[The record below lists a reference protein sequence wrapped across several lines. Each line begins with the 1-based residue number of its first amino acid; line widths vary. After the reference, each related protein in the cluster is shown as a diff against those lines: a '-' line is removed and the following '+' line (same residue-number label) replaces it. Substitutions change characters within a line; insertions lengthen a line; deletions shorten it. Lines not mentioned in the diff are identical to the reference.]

1 MGRTVTSV
9 SVDLEAKTA
18 SFKDE
23 LKKASRSIKAF
34 EKQGKASF
42 KGAGK
47 SARGFKVTVDQV
59 TNSLGPL
66 KAAFAGLTAAL
77 GFSELVQANTEYQ
90 KLNASLVTVTG
101 SAENAD
107 TAFKAIQQFA
117 TETPYQLN
125 QVVEG
130 FIKLQAMGLEPSQR
144 ALESYGNTASA
155 MGKSLN
161 QMIEAVAD
169 AATGE
174 FERLKEF
181 GIKASSEGDRV
192 AFTFRGITTEI
203 GKNADEIQQYLLSL
217 GESEFAGA
225 MEMQMNTLGGVFSNL
240 EDSLFNLAVAIG
252 EAGLND
258 LVMEFTKSINAA
270 AQAVTGFV
278 QNPASMPDWL
288 KNLSYWLKGTILEIQ
303 DLGNWLGSVAAIT
316 QKVIELDFKAVERI
330 VAQRKQARAE
340 MEAELADFAVT
351 LQDELVPKIQEAY
364 GKMFEDPLANMGGE
378 VSAARKLT
386 PVMSDE
392 EFEVE
397 FARAEEQF
405 SKLNALYEK
414 KAADQAK
421 IEKKYGDMIVSM
433 KMSVAS
439 QALGFVKML
448 ANENEAV
455 QKLVLLAEKGL
466 AIAQTKINTEVA
478 AMRALAE
485 LGPIYGAPVAAKI
498 RTLGAISMGIIAA
511 TGIAQAAG
519 IGGAGGSGIGGVPAI
534 DTAAGAPVPPPT
546 FTDTAATEE
555 GGTVGT
561 VTINV
566 NGVITDEILE
576 DLMIPAIQDAV
587 NDRDVILIRG
597 DSRQALELG

>member
-23 LKKASRSIKAF
+23 LKKAGRSIRDF
-34 EKQGKASF
+34 EKKGKASF

-47 SARGFKVTVDQV
+47 SAKGFKVTVDQV
-59 TNSLGPL
+59 TSSLGPL
-66 KAAFAGLTAAL
+66 KGALAGLTAAL

-117 TETPYQLN
+117 AETPYQLN

-217 GESEFAGA
+217 GETEFAGA

-240 EDSLFNLAVAIG
+240 EDSFFNLAVAIG

-258 LVMEFTKSINAA
+258 LVMDFSKAVNSAA
-270 AQAVTGFV
+270 IAVTGFV
-278 QNPASMPDWL
+278 NNPASMPDWL
-288 KNLSYWLKGTILEIQ
+288 KNLSYWIKGTILEIQ

-316 QKVIELDFKAVERI
+316 QKVIELDFKAIERI
-330 VAQRKQARAE
+330 VAQRKLARAE

-364 GKMFEDPLANMGGE
+364 GKMFEDPLAGMGGD

-386 PVMSDE
+386 PVMTDE
-392 EFEVE
+392 EFEIE
-397 FARAEEQF
+397 FDRAEEQF
-405 SKLNALYEK
+405 DKLNALYEK
-414 KAADQAK
+414 KAAEQAK

-433 KMSVAS
+433 KMGVAA
-439 QALGFVKML
+439 QALGFIKMI
-448 ANENEAV
+448 AADNETV

-485 LGPIYGAPVAAKI
+485 LGPIYGSPVAAKI
-498 RTLGAISMGIIAA
+498 RMMGAVSMGIIAA

-546 FTDTAATEE
+546 IADTATTEE

-561 VTINV
+561 ITINV
-566 NGVITDEILE
+566 NGVITEEILE

-587 NDRDVILIRG
+587 NERDVILIRD